1 MKGSFIYN
9 RNIIVRCKLVSLFFL
24 VCWIFE
30 RGVVF
35 LRGWGVEEGE
45 GVILDECK
53 YVYRKVFFVCFNFFD
68 CV

>member
-30 RGVVF
+30 GGVVF

-45 GVILDECK
+45 GVILDDLLL
-53 YVYRKVFFVCFNFFD
+53 FM
-68 CV
+68 